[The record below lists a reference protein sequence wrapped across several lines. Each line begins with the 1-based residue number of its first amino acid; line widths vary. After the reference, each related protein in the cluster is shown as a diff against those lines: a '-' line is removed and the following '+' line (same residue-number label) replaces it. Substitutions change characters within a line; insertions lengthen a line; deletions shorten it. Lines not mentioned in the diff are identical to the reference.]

1 MDLLV
6 GIRIVLISEILKHER
21 NVHFKPETTEQT
33 VHRLKRI
40 LLSKIQEMV

>member
-6 GIRIVLISEILKHER
+6 GIRIVLISEILKQER
-21 NVHFKPETTEQT
+21 NVHFTTETTEQT